1 MTYRIKGWVKFQHF
15 KDRRPPWIKLYRDIL
30 EDPDWH
36 ELDGDTAKILV
47 ALWLL
52 ASEDDEQQG
61 QLPDAR
67 RLAFRLR
74 ISETKVNQALT
85 KLSHWLEQDGI
96 NTISS
101 GYQDDAPET
110 ETETETETEIETK
123 KEKREIQKAL
133 PCPDSVNPATW
144 SDFLQVRKAKKAPVT
159 AAAISGIER
168 EARKAGWS
176 LEKALLECCARG
188 WAGFK
193 ADWVADKGPQKTQHQ
208 LNNEAMA
215 RSSGLIPKHDE
226 YQSNIIEGE
235 IYESEPAT
243 TKRLG

>member
-36 ELDGDTAKILV
+36 DLDGDTAKILV

-52 ASEDDEQQG
+52 ASEDEDQQG
-61 QLPDAR
+61 RLPDAR

-74 ISETKVNQALT
+74 ISEIKVNQALA
-85 KLSHWLEQDGI
+85 KLSHWLEHDDI
-96 NTISS
+96 DVIST

-110 ETETETETEIETK
+110 EERQIKETE
-123 KEKREIQKAL
+123 KRQIQKAL
-133 PCPDSVNPATW
+133 ACPVNVQETTW

-176 LEKALLECCARG
+176 LEKALVECCARG

-193 ADWVADKGPQKTQHQ
+193 AEWVNKDQPQKTQHQ

-215 RSSGLIPKHDE
+215 RSIGLIPKQDQ
-226 YQSNIIEGE
+226 YQGNVIEGE
-235 IYESEPAT
+235 IYDAEPAT

>member
-36 ELDGDTAKILV
+36 DLDGDTAKILV

-52 ASEDDEQQG
+52 ASEDDDQQG
-61 QLPDAR
+61 RLPDAR

-85 KLSHWLEQDGI
+85 KLSHWLEHDGI

-110 ETETETETEIETK
+110 ETETETETK

-144 SDFLQVRKAKKAPVT
+144 ADFLQVRKAKKAPVT

-215 RSSGLIPKHDE
+215 RSIGLIPKHDE
-226 YQSNIIEGE
+226 YQGNIIEGE
-235 IYESEPAT
+235 IYESEPTT

>member
-36 ELDGDTAKILV
+36 DLDGDTAKILV

-52 ASEDDEQQG
+52 ASEDEDQEG
-61 QLPDAR
+61 KLPDAR

-74 ISETKVNQALT
+74 VSETKVNQALT
-85 KLSHWLEQDGI
+85 KLSHWLEHDDI
-96 NTISS
+96 DVISS
-101 GYQDDAPET
+101 GYQSDAPET
-110 ETETETETEIETK
+110 ETETETKT
-123 KEKREIQKAL
+123 EKRQIQKAL
-133 PCPDSVNPATW
+133 ACPVNVQETTW

-159 AAAISGIER
+159 AAALSGIER

-176 LEKALLECCARG
+176 LEKALVECCARG

-193 ADWVADKGPQKTQHQ
+193 AEWVADKGPQKTQHQ

-215 RSSGLIPKHDE
+215 RSIGLIPPE
-226 YQSNIIEGE
+226 PVYQGNVIEGE
-235 IYESEPAT
+235 VYDADSSTP
-243 TKRLG
+243 RLG